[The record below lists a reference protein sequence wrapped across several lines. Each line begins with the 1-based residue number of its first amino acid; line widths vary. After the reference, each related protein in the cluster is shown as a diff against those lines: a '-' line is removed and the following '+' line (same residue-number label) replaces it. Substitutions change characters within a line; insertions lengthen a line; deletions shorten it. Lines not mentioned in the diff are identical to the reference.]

1 MIGKLTKFIPV
12 IKINN
17 FPSKDKVINDFKS
30 YLSDTKSKEHYKI
43 SFYNEPK
50 NEIYLHLSSINT
62 ASNFT
67 KNFNKKILTNP
78 YYSNTKCSLFFIKPD
93 KRYNSTL
100 NLMKAIKIQK
110 LNYFENFMKKHKG
123 KNTRLN
129 KSCSYINS
137 YEKKHWAD
145 VREKAG
151 IIDNDS
157 PYIDRAD
164 QEYIDKIKNMKKWI
178 INKDFNSNV
187 GKASSILNSSRHEIK
202 NYVMKTP
209 SLPPLLHQFREI
221 DKRKWIGKANFSV
234 C

>member
-17 FPSKDKVINDFKS
+17 FPSKDKVIKDFKS

-100 NLMKAIKIQK
+100 NLMKAFKIQK
-110 LNYFENFMKKHKG
+110 INYFENFMKKHKG
-123 KNTRLN
+123 KNMRLN
-129 KSCSYINS
+129 KSCSYVNS

-151 IIDNDS
+151 IIDNSS
-157 PYIDRAD
+157 PYLDR
-164 QEYIDKIKNMKKWI
+164 YDKENIEKMKNMQKWI
-178 INKDFNSNV
+178 IKKDFISSV
-187 GKASSILNSSRHEIK
+187 GKASSLLNYKKKEIK

-209 SLPPLLHQFREI
+209 SLPPVLHQFREI
-221 DKRKWIGKANFSV
+221 DNRKWIGKKNFLV